1 MPRFMYVNGEI
12 VKRKDAVHI
21 NVSHLILRVLNILTL
36 RRRRRMFEIWCCT

>member
-21 NVSHLILRVLNILTL
+21 NVSCFSLGVGRVDAGLAL
-36 RRRRRMFEIWCCT
+36 

>member
-21 NVSHLILRVLNILTL
+21 NVSSLSIGVSGGLMLRCRCRT
-36 RRRRRMFEIWCCT
+36 FEI